1 MTAFIGRCE
10 FIALIAVR
18 RGVDCGRGA
27 ALIARWG
34 ASAFTYVPPRDYRPN
49 PFVKIE
55 QYNLREHLSRG
66 D

>member
-18 RGVDCGRGA
+18 RGSIGQGRCTDR
-27 ALIARWG
+27 ALG

>member
-1 MTAFIGRCE
+1 MTAFIGRCD
-10 FIALIAVR
+10 FITLIAVPAGGR
-18 RGVDCGRGA
+18 LGQGRGTDR
-27 ALIARWG
+27 ALG